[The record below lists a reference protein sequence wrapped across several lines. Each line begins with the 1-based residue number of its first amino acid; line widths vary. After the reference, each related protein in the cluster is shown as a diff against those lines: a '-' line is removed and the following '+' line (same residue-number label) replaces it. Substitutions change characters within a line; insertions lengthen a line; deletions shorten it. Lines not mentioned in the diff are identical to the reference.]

1 MTAFSGLLRRLVA
14 GLVLLG
20 STLTLPGI
28 AGIVLTIGLA
38 ADSSILINERFR
50 EEIGMGKTVRSAAA
64 SGTKHAIITSA
75 DADIVTFVSALALFA
90 FAIGP
95 VKGFA
100 LTLMLGIA
108 CDLVMML
115 LYSRPLVM
123 ILGETLISKAPAFW
137 GIPKEA
143 VAPRGAAVKKGGAQS
158 A

>member
-1 MTAFSGLLRRLVA
+1 VFASLFLGLLAL
-14 GLVLLG
+14 LSLLG
-20 STLTLPGI
+20 EFALSLPGI

-115 LYSRPLVM
+115 LFSRPLIM
-123 ILGETLISKAPAFW
+123 TLGETVFPKAPAFW

-143 VAPRGAAVKKGGAQS
+143 VGQRAAAKKGGAVN